1 MRISDWSSDVCCS
14 DLVFEILAA
23 LLHGPPERRG
33 DFAPVIAE
41 EPERP
46 FRGDGRIKLAQGP
59 GGRIARIHRHADA
72 GRRQSLGLA
81 LRHKIFLHGPQ
92 CEEVLARPINLTA
105 DFQHPRPA
113 LAVPPDLGRAPE
125 WERGCYYG

>member
-59 GGRIARIHRHADA
+59 GGRISRIHRHADA
-72 GRRQSLGLA
+72 GRRQSLRIA
-81 LRHKIFLHGPQ
+81 LRPKTFLPGSA
-92 CEEVLARPINLTA
+92 CDDVDRKSVGEGKSGSGCVESGG
-105 DFQHPRPA
+105 
-113 LAVPPDLGRAPE
+113 GRILKKKRE
-125 WERGCYYG
+125 

>member
-46 FRGDGRIKLAQGP
+46 FRGDGRIKLAPGP
-59 GGRIARIHRHADA
+59 GGRLARITRHATSA
-72 GRRQSLGLA
+72 ESRVGKGCVSTFRSRWSPY
-81 LRHKIFLHGPQ
+81 RKHKQNDTNSMLQ
-92 CEEVLARPINLTA
+92 
-105 DFQHPRPA
+105 QHSSVTIIH
-113 LAVPPDLGRAPE
+113 L
-125 WERGCYYG
+125 